1 MKIPKVIIKNNRKYF
16 FVKEYK
22 DFVRYIDADTNYMI
36 CFSKYELGL
45 IKEVLTPDAE
55 ADFIEIRKIKYK

>member
-1 MKIPKVIIKNNRKYF
+1 MIIPNVVIKNNRKYF

-22 DFVRYIDADTNYMI
+22 DFVRYIDVDTNCMT

-45 IKEVLTPDAE
+45 IKEVLTQDTE
-55 ADFIEIRKIKYK
+55 AGSIGIRKIKYK